1 MSGSAGGNR
10 IPRSAVEKTVQEYID
25 KVLSKVP
32 GFKSAKVSGSYNTSA
47 KQDFGDIDLITS
59 FEGEDK
65 KEFKKQLAKYLE
77 SLPDD
82 TIVPF
87 KSEKYKGKKTMNT
100 GEIVTILY
108 PIAGMPDEFVQIDN
122 IIALSEEEGDF
133 KKTFL
138 DYPAEIQG
146 LILGLVK
153 VVTLEEDP
161 NRVLAKMGIKNIPA
175 LEPNQEYEFNLSS
188 AGLTL
193 RIVTL
198 DEDYK
203 QLDRT
208 EVWKSSN
215 WSDVKKLLSN
225 YNLNQSFNDLVSDLK
240 KLKNPRSKNRIKGIF
255 KSMVSIKS
263 GEVNTPKGDNK
274 QMALDTVA
282 TLEEK
287 YGSFIVDLI
296 RPILEAEIGKQT
308 IAVFPGAFKPPHAS
322 HLKAIQVIAP
332 KVNKVYVYVSKQP
345 RVKEG
350 QVPVDASQAMAVWD
364 LYKQKGLIPDNVEIK
379 LAQNPTPV
387 LDAYQEFEAH
397 PENKYLAVFG
407 KDEEDRWKSVEKNKE
422 KYGHVTPVNIG
433 NLKGLSASGL
443 RTAIKNKDL
452 KAIETFLPK
461 GVTAKEYIQALSKG
475 KKEDLTEAYKGK
487 RTNNGAPGTFK
498 AKITKAYGGDV
509 TIEKA
514 KKFKNRENAT
524 PLDKQQANWFINF
537 HSKNES
543 VTPAELKQA
552 DAFADT
558 QLAPVD
564 VDLTSKHVFDR
575 LTGRESDITFAQ
587 LIGFFKRLGRNKK
600 EFFEFF
606 KKYDEIVANDKTTN
620 LNIPFLNM
628 TNKAIAKTIMRKPN
642 FMTSSPK
649 MTFEELNE
657 VGEANLQPYK
667 WEETGDMGATV
678 TTKFVTDKGTK
689 YEVNITATRFID
701 NESVNHPV
709 LDIDFGVEDENDSEK
724 VPSATIVTNKGE
736 LYKVMSTIVDIVKY
750 YLELTKGR
758 FKSISYTPSKKR
770 KERFGSQ
777 RDNLYRAFISK
788 AFPEAKIQK
797 VGEDILVTLPDNRIQ
812 EKEGKAAPYGSGYE
826 PLEEEK
832 EQTEGL
838 YTTDF
843 TFEPPVQKE
852 LEPLIE
858 ELTNY
863 MVEQGLNITP
873 APKVEFVE
881 DEDNAKNT
889 LGRTAY
895 YDPNNKVIVLY
906 VTNRHPKDILRSFA
920 HEMIHHCQNLEGRLG
935 GINTTNINE
944 DDYLADI
951 ESEAYNNGNMIFR
964 AWENDREGNNSIRN
978 MTGFTPGSYDIQPIN
993 EGAYDSVTRTVVKDI
1008 MAAWKEEYNGQEGKL
1023 SFEEEYETQDA
1034 KGRPLDFALSAD
1046 LLVQETE
1053 EGIYKVDGGA
1063 NAESQKKDDDD
1074 EDEPD
1079 LAYLEIRFQVDPRSL
1094 PQFWSRIYE
1103 DLIDVVRHEIEHL
1116 TQMGVNLVPAK
1127 ETPDDEMLRQMID
1140 WELLPKADYFR
1151 LQSELEPMLQGMY
1164 LKAKKTRTPF
1174 RDVLNNYLDMQDI
1187 TPEDKENILNL
1198 WRTKRKS
1205 LSLPEF

>member
-32 GFKSAKVSGSYNTSA
+32 GFKSARVSGSYNTSA
-47 KQDFGDIDLITS
+47 KEDFGDIDLITS

-82 TIVPF
+82 VIVPF
-87 KSEKYKGKKTMNT
+87 KSEKYRGKKTMNT

-108 PIAGMPDEFVQIDN
+108 PIAGMPGEFVQVDN

-161 NRVLAKMGIKNIPA
+161 NKVIVKMGVKNIPA

-198 DEDYK
+198 DQDYK

-215 WSDVKKLLSN
+215 WSDVKKLLSD
-225 YNLNQSFNDLVSDLK
+225 YNINQSFKDLVSDLK

-332 KVNKVYVYVSKQP
+332 KVDKVYVYVSKQP
-345 RVKEG
+345 RVEEG
-350 QVPVDASQAMAVWD
+350 QVPIDASQAMAVWE
-364 LYKQKGLIPDNVEIK
+364 LYKEKGLIPSNVEIK

-387 LDAYQEFEAH
+387 LDAYQEMEAH

-407 KDEEDRWKSVEKNKE
+407 KDEEDRWKSVEKNRE

-452 KAIETFLPK
+452 QAIETFLPEE
-461 GVTAKEYIQALSKG
+461 VTVKEYIQALSKG

-487 RTNNGAPGTFK
+487 KTNNGAPGTFK

-514 KKFKNRENAT
+514 RKFKSRENAT
-524 PLDKQQANWFINF
+524 ALDKQQANWFINF
-537 HSKNES
+537 HSKNENIN
-543 VTPAELKQA
+543 EL
-552 DAFADT
+552 
-558 QLAPVD
+558 
-564 VDLTSKHVFDR
+564 
-575 LTGRESDITFAQ
+575 
-587 LIGFFKRLGRNKK
+587 
-600 EFFEFF
+600 
-606 KKYDEIVANDKTTN
+606 
-620 LNIPFLNM
+620 
-628 TNKAIAKTIMRKPN
+628 
-642 FMTSSPK
+642 
-649 MTFEELNE
+649 
-657 VGEANLQPYK
+657 
-667 WEETGDMGATV
+667 
-678 TTKFVTDKGTK
+678 VTDT
-689 YEVNITATRFID
+689 EVICD
-701 NESVNHPV
+701 NCGWTWKIADGGDDLYICHNTLPSG
-709 LDIDFGVEDENDSEK
+709 GVCGHNNDPDLFEA
-724 VPSATIVTNKGE
+724 PN
-736 LYKVMSTIVDIVKY
+736 
-750 YLELTKGR
+750 
-758 FKSISYTPSKKR
+758 
-770 KERFGSQ
+770 
-777 RDNLYRAFISK
+777 
-788 AFPEAKIQK
+788 PEAGSAI
-797 VGEDILVTLPDNRIQ
+797 
-812 EKEGKAAPYGSGYE
+812 PYGSGYRTVEKNLNEALYSVGE
-826 PLEEEK
+826 PADAPIQTTPSYAEV
-832 EQTEGL
+832 EQELKPYITEL
-838 YTTDF
+838 VDF
-843 TFEPPVQKE
+843 
-852 LEPLIE
+852 
-858 ELTNY
+858 
-863 MVEQGLNITP
+863 MVKQGLNITP
-873 APKVEFVE
+873 VPRIEFVE
-881 DEDNAKNT
+881 DEENAKVT

-895 YDPNNKVIVLY
+895 YDPNNKVITLY
-906 VTNRHPKDILRSFA
+906 VTRRHPKDVLRSFA
-920 HEMIHHCQNLEGRLG
+920 HEMIHHMQNLEGRLENMSG
-935 GINTTNINE
+935 TTNVNE
-944 DDYLADI
+944 DGYLANI
-951 ESEAYNNGNMIFR
+951 EREAYDNGNMIFR
-964 AWENDREGNNSIRN
+964 SWENDREGNNSIHN
-978 MTGFTPGSYDIQPIN
+978 MRGFTPGSYDMQPIT
-993 EGAYDSVTRTVVKDI
+993 EGAYNSVTRQVVKDI
-1008 MAAWKEEYNGQEGKL
+1008 MAAWKEEYTGQEDTL
-1023 SFEEEYETQDA
+1023 SYDDEYETQDA
-1034 KGRPLDFALSAD
+1034 KGRPLDFILSAD
-1046 LLVQETE
+1046 LLVKETE

-1063 NAESQKKDDDD
+1063 DAEVQDKDD
-1074 EDEPD
+1074 EDDPD
-1079 LAYLEIRFQVDPRSL
+1079 FAYLEIRFQVDPRSL
-1094 PQFWSRIYE
+1094 PQFWSRIYA
-1103 DLIDVVRHEIEHL
+1103 DLTDVVRHEIEHL
-1116 TQMGVNLVPAK
+1116 TQLGVNVVTAK
-1127 ETPDDEMLRQMID
+1127 ELPDDKILRQMID

-1151 LQSELEPMLQGMY
+1151 LQTELDPMLQGMY

-1174 RDVLNNYLDMQDI
+1174 KDVLNDYLDMQNI
-1187 TPEDKENILNL
+1187 TPEDKENILGL
-1198 WRTKRKS
+1198 WRKRLKA
-1205 LSLPEF
+1205 LSLPQF

>member
-82 TIVPF
+82 IIVPF

-108 PIAGMPDEFVQIDN
+108 PIAGMPGEFVQVDN

-161 NRVLAKMGIKNIPA
+161 NKVLAKMGIKNIPT

-215 WSDVKKLLSN
+215 WADVKKLLSD
-225 YNLNQSFNDLVSDLK
+225 YNIDQSFKDLVTDLK

-296 RPILEAEIGKQT
+296 RPILEAETGKQT

-332 KVNKVYVYVSKQP
+332 KVDKVYVYVSKQP

-350 QVPVDASQAMAVWD
+350 QIPVDASQAMAVWE
-364 LYKQKGLIPDNVEIK
+364 LYKEKGLIPSNVEIK

-387 LDAYQEFEAH
+387 LDAYQEMEAH

-407 KDEEDRWKSVEKNKE
+407 KDEEDRWKSVEKNRE

-452 KAIETFLPK
+452 QAIETFLPK
-461 GVTAKEYIQALSKG
+461 GITAKEYIQALSKG

-487 RTNNGAPGTFK
+487 KTDKGAPGTFK
-498 AKITKAYGGDV
+498 AKITRAYGGDV

-514 KKFKNRENAT
+514 KKFKSRENAT
-524 PLDKQQANWFINF
+524 ALDKQQANWFINF
-537 HSKNES
+537 HSKNE
-543 VTPAELKQA
+543 
-552 DAFADT
+552 
-558 QLAPVD
+558 
-564 VDLTSKHVFDR
+564 
-575 LTGRESDITFAQ
+575 
-587 LIGFFKRLGRNKK
+587 
-600 EFFEFF
+600 
-606 KKYDEIVANDKTTN
+606 N
-620 LNIPFLNM
+620 LN
-628 TNKAIAKTIMRKPN
+628 
-642 FMTSSPK
+642 
-649 MTFEELNE
+649 EL
-657 VGEANLQPYK
+657 
-667 WEETGDMGATV
+667 
-678 TTKFVTDKGTK
+678 VTDT
-689 YEVNITATRFID
+689 EVICD
-701 NESVNHPV
+701 NC
-709 LDIDFGVEDENDSEK
+709 GWTWK
-724 VPSATIVTNKGE
+724 
-736 LYKVMSTIVDIVKY
+736 IVDGGDDLYVCHNT
-750 YLELTKGR
+750 LLG
-758 FKSISYTPSKKR
+758 
-770 KERFGSQ
+770 GSVCGHNN
-777 RDNLYRAFISK
+777 DPDLFEAPN
-788 AFPEAKIQK
+788 PEAGSAI
-797 VGEDILVTLPDNRIQ
+797 
-812 EKEGKAAPYGSGYE
+812 PYGSGYRTVEENLNEDLYSVGE
-826 PLEEEK
+826 PA
-832 EQTEGL
+832 
-838 YTTDF
+838 DS
-843 TFEPPVQKE
+843 PVQTTPSYAEVEQE
-852 LEPLIE
+852 LRPYIIE
-858 ELTNY
+858 LVDF
-863 MVEQGLNITP
+863 MVKQGLNVTP
-873 APKVEFVE
+873 APKIEFVE
-881 DEDNAKNT
+881 DEENAKVT

-895 YDPNNKVIVLY
+895 YDPNNKVITLY
-906 VTNRHPKDILRSFA
+906 ITRRHPKDVLRSFA
-920 HEMIHHCQNLEGRLG
+920 HEMIHHMQNLEGRLKNMSG
-935 GINTTNINE
+935 TTNVNE
-944 DDYLADI
+944 DSYLANI
-951 ESEAYNNGNMIFR
+951 EREAYDNGNMIFR
-964 AWENDREGNNSIRN
+964 SWENDRVGNNSIQN
-978 MTGFTPGSYDIQPIN
+978 MKGFTPGSYDMQPIT
-993 EGAYDSVTRTVVKDI
+993 EGAYDSITRQVVKDI
-1008 MAAWKEEYNGQEGKL
+1008 MAAWKEEYTGQEGTL
-1023 SFEEEYETQDA
+1023 SFDEEYETQDA
-1034 KGRPLDFALSAD
+1034 KGRPLDFILSAD
-1046 LLVQETE
+1046 LLVKETE
-1053 EGIYKVDGGA
+1053 EGTYKVDGGA
-1063 NAESQKKDDDD
+1063 DAEAQEKDEEDDL
-1074 EDEPD
+1074 D
-1079 LAYLEIRFQVDPRSL
+1079 LAYLEVRFQIDPRTL
-1094 PQFWSRIYE
+1094 PQLWSRIYA
-1103 DLIDVVRHEIEHL
+1103 DLTDVIRHEIEHL
-1116 TQMGVNLVPAK
+1116 TQMGVNVVPGK
-1127 ETPDDEMLRQMID
+1127 ELPDDEMLRQMID

-1151 LQSELEPMLQGMY
+1151 LQTELDPMLQGMY
-1164 LKAKKTRTPF
+1164 LKAKKTRTPLK
-1174 RDVLNNYLDMQDI
+1174 DILNDYLDMQDV
-1187 TPEDKENILNL
+1187 TPEDKENILGL
-1198 WRTKRKS
+1198 WRKRLKA
-1205 LSLPEF
+1205 LSLPQF